1 MSDAVVFNIQH
12 FSIHDGSGI
21 RTTVFFKGCNLRCPW
36 CHNPESW
43 SLQPTMQR
51 TDMRCIGCGECA
63 LVCPQAQD
71 RRNALFTQRCT
82 NCGACAQVCY
92 AEAIERV
99 GKTMTTQEILDDIAR
114 DKSYYEASGGGVTI
128 SGGEPLLQ
136 PAALKELLTLLKSEG
151 IHTAVE
157 SALCVKSSV
166 LEPLMPLIDLFL
178 CDIKCMDEDRH
189 KEVIGRSNRH
199 ILENLRF
206 ISAAGK
212 PMTLR
217 TPVIPGFNDTG
228 EDIAAIA
235 KFIASL
241 PGEHALE
248 LLPFRDL
255 CTVKYTAL
263 HKDFGAAGL
272 KTPTDEHMQH
282 LARIGCEQG
291 IRCTVLT
298 AFA

>member
-1 MSDAVVFNIQH
+1 
-12 FSIHDGSGI
+12 
-21 RTTVFFKGCNLRCPW
+21 
-36 CHNPESW
+36 
-43 SLQPTMQR
+43 
-51 TDMRCIGCGECA
+51 
-63 LVCPQAQD
+63 
-71 RRNALFTQRCT
+71 
-82 NCGACAQVCY
+82 
-92 AEAIERV
+92 
-99 GKTMTTQEILDDIAR
+99 
-114 DKSYYEASGGGVTI
+114 
-128 SGGEPLLQ
+128 
-136 PAALKELLTLLKSEG
+136 
-151 IHTAVE
+151 
-157 SALCVKSSV
+157 
-166 LEPLMPLIDLFL
+166 
-178 CDIKCMDEDRH
+178 
-189 KEVIGRSNRH
+189 
-199 ILENLRF
+199 
-206 ISAAGK
+206 
-212 PMTLR
+212 MTLR